1 MIKTRKGETVAEGSI
16 AEILAD
22 VSVIVESVNGV
33 LTEEFGADE
42 AKKHIMEA
50 VEYGFMHDD
59 ELETKKKECIN
70 QVASEL
76 TEALDELKKLILEGM
91 MKNGGK

>member
-1 MIKTRKGETVAEGSI
+1 MIKTKKGETVIEGNC

-22 VSVIVESVNGV
+22 LSVIIDSVNQA
-33 LTEEFGADE
+33 LTEEFGAE
-42 AKKHIMEA
+42 QAKKDIMEA
-50 VEYGFMHDD
+50 VEYGFMSED
-59 ELETKKKECIN
+59 EFDVKKKECIN

-76 TEALDELKKLILEGM
+76 TEALDELKKAIMEGM